1 MCAAN
6 PALPTAHL
14 LSFHHALPP
23 TAPPP
28 THTHADV
35 YALAVTLNELGSG
48 AAPYADCTRDNPL
61 AHTVLEMGYGR
72 WGLGGCGR
80 RA

>member
-1 MCAAN
+1 M
-6 PALPTAHL
+6 
-14 LSFHHALPP
+14 
-23 TAPPP
+23 
-28 THTHADV
+28 
-35 YALAVTLNELGSG
+35 TLNELGSG